1 MAPQRGQR
9 IPDPSGAGTDAEHA
23 IGVASRDRDRY
34 EMIGLFIGAKTVDM
48 VVYLIIYRV
57 LYILGP

>member
-23 IGVASRDRDRY
+23 IGAVTVTARY
-34 EMIGLFIGAKTVDM
+34 EMIGLFIGAK
-48 VVYLIIYRV
+48 ISSINS
-57 LYILGP
+57 

>member
-23 IGVASRDRDRY
+23 VGVVGVTVTPRY
-34 EMIGLFIGAKTVDM
+34 EMIGLFIGAK
-48 VVYLIIYRV
+48 ISSINS
-57 LYILGP
+57 